1 LVDFSGCFRIAGT
14 HGFTT
19 APDTG
24 DSVFKRRGRPTL
36 RETLTLNKAACDFY
50 AAAGDKPPR
59 ESVMLNALPPKRHR
73 VKRPVDGKPAAPY
86 ERDVLVQIIKALRA
100 DPRVARVERNQSG
113 VFQDGNR
120 YIRVG
125 VRGKARPNCLPEDR
139 SLRRDRG
146 QARRQDQA
154 GSASDRAHLHYQ
166 GRGRNCRL
174 GVVR

>member
-1 LVDFSGCFRIAGT
+1 M
-14 HGFTT
+14 
-19 APDTG
+19 
-24 DSVFKRRGRPTL
+24 FKRRGRPTL

-100 DPRVARVERNQSG
+100 DPRVAGVERNQSG

-125 VRGKARPNCLPEDR
+125 VRGKLDLTVYLKTGRFAEIEVKRDAKTKPDPHQIERISTIKAEGGIAGWAWSAESALAILP
-139 SLRRDRG
+139 
-146 QARRQDQA
+146 
-154 GSASDRAHLHYQ
+154 
-166 GRGRNCRL
+166 
-174 GVVR
+174 